1 MKYRYITASC
11 EPTDKICEFRLIS
24 HREIN
29 KGTNYPGKKIHRIKI
44 PNDLQLEKWS
54 CDTYATTKDTRTI
67 EELGYDVIVIMWNG
81 KRKIV
86 PNGIDADVFAKEQ
99 NEKWTQA
106 LFQNPKEAYHPFE
119 SVETS
124 SIKPLSER
132 LAEALL
138 AQTEN
143 K

>member
-1 MKYRYITASC
+1 MKYRYIIASC
-11 EPTDKICEFRLIS
+11 KPTDKICEFRLIS

-29 KGTNYPGKKIHRIKI
+29 KGANYPGKKIYRVRIPDNLI
-44 PNDLQLEKWS
+44 LNKWS
-54 CDTYATTKDTRTI
+54 CDTYATTEDTRTI

-81 KRKIV
+81 KRKTV
-86 PNGIDADVFAKEQ
+86 PQNIDADVFAKEQ

-124 SIKPLSER
+124 SVKPLSER